1 MKALQKRQMKR
12 ASISTRTTDTE
23 ELEICNK
30 ACTDHAI
37 QRSII
42 CFDIYNTA
50 MSNLESMEEDYNPND
65 IRSEKRKLATE
76 RKECLDDVDKTW
88 EECLKSCE
96 DTYKKNS

>member
-23 ELEICNK
+23 ELEICNR

-37 QRSII
+37 QISII

-50 MSNLESMEEDYNPND
+50 MSNLESMEEDYNPDD

-76 RKECLDDVDKTW
+76 RKECLDDVDKTR

-96 DTYKKNS
+96 DTYKKK